1 MRGRCEMWSQPE
13 SKQGVGRSGASLEA
27 ISPVLAEYAEALGVP
42 VRLEVPR
49 GLVVRPRG
57 RRGWWL
63 HPFALPGRPGWLGL
77 GPQVR
82 PMMLPVVCGFPLPPD
97 RRSAWRVPARD
108 GWGRPLR
115 DLDGQTIGLL
125 RETDV
130 YILFDL
136 LGQEPKLACLLAR
149 TVLDLSLEAG
159 RLLLPILTGL
169 GPATLEARLR
179 QLRQTTEV
187 EAFRASAA
195 WRADRPEQGEAS
207 GGEFES
213 LSNQLRELERDLRTS
228 GRQMHSLE
236 RRLTQAERRLADL
249 GCLQASAEALTR
261 DFDRL
266 VGLPGVVDVEVK
278 DGVLRVLTD
287 TIVVTYGSRR
297 YRMGRF
303 RLDLHFDGRVFL
315 RNLTNRYET
324 YDHPHVE
331 SGRPCLGN
339 IQEWVQRLLAQGR
352 DVLDGGPGVTFPF
365 PPRGI
370 RILGH
375 ALDKLLLYAER
386 CPVEIGGLGT
396 VIEDA
401 HGLVI
406 TDLVLLAQKASASD
420 TE

>member
-1 MRGRCEMWSQPE
+1 MRSQPE
-13 SKQGVGRSGASLEA
+13 SKSNIGRSGANVEA
-27 ISPVLAEYAEALGVP
+27 IVPILAEYAEALGVP

-49 GLVVRPRG
+49 GLVARPRG

-77 GPQVR
+77 GPPVR
-82 PMMLPVVCGFPLPPD
+82 PQNLPSVCGFPLPPD
-97 RRSAWRVPARD
+97 HRSAWSVPSRE

-115 DLDGQTIGLL
+115 DVDGQIIGLL

-136 LGQEPKLACLLAR
+136 LGQESKLACVLTR
-149 TVLDLSLEAG
+149 TILDLSLEAG
-159 RLLLPILTGL
+159 RLLLPLLTGL

-195 WRADRPEQGEAS
+195 WRADRQQGEVS
-207 GGEFES
+207 GGEIES
-213 LSNQLRELERDLRTS
+213 LANRLQELERDLRTS

-236 RRLTQAERRLADL
+236 RRLALAERRLTDL
-249 GCLQASAEALTR
+249 GQLQASEDALVR

-266 VGLPGVVDVEVK
+266 VGLPGVTDVEVR
-278 DGVLRVLTD
+278 DGVLRVFTETVL
-287 TIVVTYGSRR
+287 VTYGGRQ

-315 RNLTNRYET
+315 RNLTDRYET

-331 SGRPCLGN
+331 NGRPCFGN
-339 IQEWVQRLLAQGR
+339 IQEWMQRLLAQR
-352 DVLDGGPGVTFPF
+352 EFVAACEVLLHYLRTVNPGDWRKAVTFWPEV
-365 PPRGI
+365 G
-370 RILGH
+370 
-375 ALDKLLLYAER
+375 E
-386 CPVEIGGLGT
+386 
-396 VIEDA
+396 
-401 HGLVI
+401 
-406 TDLVLLAQKASASD
+406 
-420 TE
+420 

>member
-1 MRGRCEMWSQPE
+1 MSQLTPSGSYCRLLSASGELAPYEMRSQTE
-13 SKQGVGRSGASLEA
+13 SKPSISRSGASVEA
-27 ISPVLAEYAEALGVP
+27 IAPILAEYAEALGVP

-49 GLVVRPRG
+49 GLVARPRG

-63 HPFALPGRPGWLGL
+63 HPFALPARPGWLGL

-82 PMMLPVVCGFPLPPD
+82 PHSLPAVCGFPLPPEH
-97 RRSAWRVPARD
+97 RKAWSVPARD

-115 DLDGQTIGLL
+115 DLDGQIIGLL

-136 LGQEPKLACLLAR
+136 LGQEPMLACILTR
-149 TVLDLSLEAG
+149 SILDISLETG
-159 RLLLPILTGL
+159 RLLLPVLTGL

-195 WRADRPEQGEAS
+195 WRADRQQGDVSGSEIEA
-207 GGEFES
+207 
-213 LSNQLRELERDLRTS
+213 LANRLQDLERDLRTS

-236 RRLTQAERRLADL
+236 RRLTLAERRLTHL
-249 GCLQASAEALTR
+249 GQLQASEEALVR

-266 VGLPGVVDVEVK
+266 VGLPGVTDVEVR
-278 DGVLRVLTD
+278 DGVLRVFTD
-287 TIVVTYGSRR
+287 TIVVTYGGRQ

-315 RNLTNRYET
+315 RNLTDRYET

-331 SGRPCLGN
+331 NGRACLGN
-339 IQEWVQRLLAQGR
+339 IQEWMQRLLAQR
-352 DVLDGGPGVTFPF
+352 EFVAACEILLHYLRTVNPGDWRKAVTFWPEV
-365 PPRGI
+365 G
-370 RILGH
+370 
-375 ALDKLLLYAER
+375 E
-386 CPVEIGGLGT
+386 
-396 VIEDA
+396 
-401 HGLVI
+401 
-406 TDLVLLAQKASASD
+406 
-420 TE
+420 

>member
-1 MRGRCEMWSQPE
+1 MWSQPE
-13 SKQGVGRSGASLEA
+13 SKPSVGRSGASLEA
-27 ISPVLAEYAEALGVP
+27 IASILAEYADALGVP

-49 GLVVRPRG
+49 GLVARPRG

-63 HPFALPGRPGWLGL
+63 HPFALPGRPGWLGM

-82 PMMLPVVCGFPLPPD
+82 PISLPAVCGFPLPPE
-97 RRSAWRVPARD
+97 RRNAWGVPARD

-115 DLDGQTIGLL
+115 DVDGQAIGLL

-136 LGQEPKLACLLAR
+136 LGQEPKLACLLTR
-149 TVLDLSLEAG
+149 SILDLSLEAG

-195 WRADRPEQGEAS
+195 WRADRPEQGDAA
-207 GGEFES
+207 GGEIEA
-213 LSNQLRELERDLRTS
+213 LSNRLRELERDLRTS
-228 GRQMHSLE
+228 GRQLHSLE
-236 RRLTQAERRLADL
+236 RRLGLAERRLTDL
-249 GCLQASAEALTR
+249 GHLQASEEALAR

-266 VGLPGVVDVEVK
+266 VGLPGVTDVEVR
-278 DGVLRVLTD
+278 DGVLRVFTH
-287 TIVVTYGSRR
+287 TVVVTYGGRQ

-315 RNLTNRYET
+315 RNLTDRYET

-331 SGRPCLGN
+331 NGRPCLGN
-339 IQEWVQRLLAQGR
+339 IQEWMQRLLAQR
-352 DVLDGGPGVTFPF
+352 EFVAACEVLLHYLRTVNPGDWRKAVTFWP
-365 PPRGI
+365 
-370 RILGH
+370 
-375 ALDKLLLYAER
+375 
-386 CPVEIGGLGT
+386 EIG
-396 VIEDA
+396 E
-401 HGLVI
+401 
-406 TDLVLLAQKASASD
+406 
-420 TE
+420 

>member
-1 MRGRCEMWSQPE
+1 MWSQPE
-13 SKQGVGRSGASLEA
+13 SKPTIGRSGASVEA
-27 ISPVLAEYAEALGVP
+27 IAPTLAEYSEALGVP

-49 GLVVRPRG
+49 GLVARPRG

-77 GPQVR
+77 GSLVR
-82 PMMLPVVCGFPLPPD
+82 PHNLPAVCGFPLPPD
-97 RRSAWRVPARD
+97 RRNAWNVPVRE

-115 DLDGQTIGLL
+115 DLDGQIIGLL

-136 LGQEPKLACLLAR
+136 LGQEPKLAGILTR
-149 TVLDLSLEAG
+149 SILDLSLEAG
-159 RLLLPILTGL
+159 RLLLPVLTGL

-195 WRADRPEQGEAS
+195 WRADRQLGDVSGSEIEA
-207 GGEFES
+207 
-213 LSNQLRELERDLRTS
+213 LANRLQELERDLRTS

-236 RRLTQAERRLADL
+236 RRLTLAERRLTDL
-249 GCLQASAEALTR
+249 GHLQASEEALVR

-266 VGLPGVVDVEVK
+266 VGLPGVTDVEVR
-278 DGVLRVLTD
+278 DGVLRVFTD
-287 TIVVTYGSRR
+287 AIAVNYGGRQ

-315 RNLTNRYET
+315 RNLTDRYET

-331 SGRPCLGN
+331 NGRACLGN
-339 IQEWVQRLLAQGR
+339 IQEWMQRLLGQREFVAACE
-352 DVLDGGPGVTFPF
+352 VLLHYLRTVNPGDWRKAVTFWPEV
-365 PPRGI
+365 G
-370 RILGH
+370 
-375 ALDKLLLYAER
+375 E
-386 CPVEIGGLGT
+386 
-396 VIEDA
+396 
-401 HGLVI
+401 
-406 TDLVLLAQKASASD
+406 
-420 TE
+420 

>member
-1 MRGRCEMWSQPE
+1 MWSQPE
-13 SKQGVGRSGASLEA
+13 SKPAVGRSGASLEA
-27 ISPVLAEYAEALGVP
+27 LSPILAEYAEALGVP

-49 GLVVRPRG
+49 GLVARPRG

-82 PMMLPVVCGFPLPPD
+82 PIMLAAVCGLPLPPD
-97 RRSAWRVPARD
+97 RRTGWSVPTRD

-125 RETDV
+125 RDTDV

-136 LGQEPKLACLLAR
+136 LGQEPRLASLLTRAM
-149 TVLDLSLEAG
+149 LDLSLEAG
-159 RLLLPILTGL
+159 CLLLPILTGL
-169 GPATLEARLR
+169 GPATLESRLR

-195 WRADRPEQGEAS
+195 WRTDRAEQGDTP
-207 GGEFES
+207 GGEIEA
-213 LSNQLRELERDLRTS
+213 LTNQLKELERDLRTS

-236 RRLTQAERRLADL
+236 RRLTLAERRLADL
-249 GCLQASAEALTR
+249 GHLQASEAALSR

-266 VGLPGVVDVEVK
+266 VGLPGVTDVEVK
-278 DGVLRVLTD
+278 DGVLRVFTD
-287 TIVVTYGSRR
+287 AIVVSYGGRQ

-315 RNLTNRYET
+315 RNLTDRYET

-331 SGRPCLGN
+331 NGRACLGN
-339 IQEWVQRLLAQGR
+339 IQEWMQRLLAQR
-352 DVLDGGPGVTFPF
+352 EFVAACEVLLHYLRTVNPGDWRKAVTFWPEA
-365 PPRGI
+365 G
-370 RILGH
+370 
-375 ALDKLLLYAER
+375 E
-386 CPVEIGGLGT
+386 
-396 VIEDA
+396 
-401 HGLVI
+401 
-406 TDLVLLAQKASASD
+406 
-420 TE
+420 